1 MTIMLSIR
9 WIDRACPG
17 NEWNSSNTHDLEQEY
32 NTMRESAQI
41 QHHKIDSRDDPGEP
55 VRF

>member
-9 WIDRACPG
+9 GIDRACPG